1 MNLLMTATPIAMDL
15 CRHPFASVALVIE
28 WHVVGMFAPGF
39 FTGSLIRRF
48 GVLNVILAGI
58 VLFVLCVVIALNG
71 ITVAHFLLALA
82 FLGVGWNFMY
92 TGGTALLTEAYAPAE
107 KARTQGINDFI
118 VFATMAVSSAASG
131 ALVSMAGWETMN
143 RAVLPFLVVIA
154 AGVLWLARLRRGR
167 AAAPAD

>member
-1 MNLLMTATPIAMDL
+1 MGACTA
-15 CRHPFASVALVIE
+15 
-28 WHVVGMFAPGF
+28 
-39 FTGSLIRRF
+39 
-48 GVLNVILAGI
+48 
-58 VLFVLCVVIALNG
+58 IALNG
-71 ITVAHFLLALA
+71 ETVAHFLTALA
-82 FLGVGWNFMY
+82 VLGVGWNFMY